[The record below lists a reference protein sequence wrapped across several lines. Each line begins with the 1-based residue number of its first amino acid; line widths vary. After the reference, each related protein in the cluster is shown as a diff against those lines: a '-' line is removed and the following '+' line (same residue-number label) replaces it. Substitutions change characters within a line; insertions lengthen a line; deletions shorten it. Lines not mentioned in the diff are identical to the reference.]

1 MSDVLFALGLI
12 IVLLTSGS
20 VLFTIVLPREPRG
33 FQRLSSFVS
42 RVVQVGFIGLSRLA
56 KSYEG
61 KDSLL
66 APTAP
71 VAVLAQLLFWA
82 LCFVLGYGLMLEHTT
97 HHLGGALIQA
107 AGAVFTVGTIDLNG
121 PANSAVDIAA
131 GATWVVIVALQ
142 IAYLPALYQAFNRRE
157 SLVAMLESRAGL
169 PAWGPEVLARHQLVR
184 INDTLPA
191 FYASWESWA
200 ADLAESHTTYPVM
213 LLFRSPEP
221 WFSWLI
227 GMLAVMDG
235 AAMHLAL
242 APGAASSQARLCLR
256 MCFTAVNRIAAV
268 QGLEI
273 DPDPRP
279 EGPIDLTFEE
289 FDQAVHMLAEIGFP
303 MERTAEE
310 AWPEFRGWRVNY
322 ERSAYWLANRLT
334 APPAPWSG
342 NRTHLRSGA
351 VAPRRPPQR
360 APGILAERRPEVVV
374 VQPPHRGIGPLGRGT
389 AGG

>member
-1 MSDVLFALGLI
+1 MSVVLFAVGLA
-12 IVLLTSGS
+12 IVLLTSAS

-33 FQRLSSFVS
+33 FQRLTT
-42 RVVQVGFIGLSRLA
+42 VVNRSVQLAFLALSRLA
-56 KSYEG
+56 KTYEG

-71 VAVLAQLLFWA
+71 VALLAQLLFWA
-82 LCFVLGYGLMLEHTT
+82 VCFVVGYGMMLEHTT

-107 AGAVFTVGTIDLNG
+107 AGAVFTVGAIDLSG
-121 PANSAVDIAA
+121 PANQAVDIAA

-142 IAYLPALYQAFNRRE
+142 IAYLPALYAAFNRRE

-169 PAWGPEVLARHQLVR
+169 PAWGPEVLARHQLVG

-191 FYASWESWA
+191 FYASWEVWA
-200 ADLAESHTTYPVM
+200 ADLVESHTTYPVM

-221 WFSWLI
+221 WFSWLV
-227 GMLAVMDG
+227 GLLAVMDG

-242 APGAASSQARLCLR
+242 APKLASSQARLCLR
-256 MCFTAVNRIAAV
+256 MGFTAINRIATA
-268 QGLEI
+268 QGLKV

-279 EGPIDLTFEE
+279 EGPITLTFEE
-289 FDQAVHMLAEIGFP
+289 FNQSVKMLADIGFP

-310 AWPEFRGWRVNY
+310 AWPEFLGWRVNY
-322 ERSAYWLANRLT
+322 ESSAYWLCSRLT

-342 NRTHLRSGA
+342 NRRHLRSGS

-360 APGILAERRPEVVV
+360 TPNILDAHRPEVVV
-374 VQPPHRGIGPLGRGT
+374 VPPTHRG
-389 AGG
+389 GGSATT